1 MSDRILSEQ
10 PVAANENGHRPPG
23 SVTIEPAVVG
33 QQSASAGRYFDED
46 LEAFRRAEDLDAL
59 HGTDDYTAPAP
70 EARQA
75 VIVTLEEFVVV
86 KEEGAGAVM
95 GEADGGILIPEG
107 GDVLIYGDGGAGKT
121 TLTVDLAMH
130 LGAGSDWLGIPVP
143 QPRTVLLIESEGPR
157 PLFRQKLARKHDSW
171 PGDLCGRVRVFEH
184 PWGEL
189 TFADDGWRLT
199 LAQLIADN
207 EIDVLIAGPLTRL
220 GMDSAGTLQ
229 EVRSFAD
236 LIQDVRRR
244 SERPLTVLLVHH
256 ENKAG
261 AVSGA
266 WEGAGDTLLH
276 VQGAGNG
283 HTLVYVQKA
292 RWDGGRHGTTLQ
304 LAWTEGEGFELEGDR
319 DYLAEVC
326 ALLSDGN
333 WRTVKELAARVDKGG
348 IGASEKTIR
357 ELLNAHPERFES
369 RTGEDAKAV
378 GRHLSATVWQ
388 VRSAL
393 NAPDSPSGFSGGVGE
408 GAAAARPLKGAAASE
423 RTPAAAAVGE
433 LDGSAHPTQSSLDGI
448 DPDAELERLQGKGLL
463 L

>member
-1 MSDRILSEQ
+1 
-10 PVAANENGHRPPG
+10 
-23 SVTIEPAVVG
+23 VTIEPAVVG
-33 QQSASAGRYFDED
+33 QQDARATRYFDED

-59 HGTDDYTAPAP
+59 HGTDDYTPPAP

-86 KEEGAGAVM
+86 QEEGAGAVM
-95 GEADGGILIPEG
+95 GEPGGGILIPEG

-121 TLTVDLAMH
+121 TLTLDLAMH

-143 QPRTVLLIESEGPR
+143 QPRTVLLIEAEGPR
-157 PLFRQKLARKHDSW
+157 PLFRQKLRRKIDSW

-229 EVRSFAD
+229 EVRAFAD
-236 LIQDVRRR
+236 LIQDVRIR
-244 SERPLTVLLVHH
+244 SERPLTVVLVHH

-283 HTLVYVQKA
+283 HTLVLVQKA

-319 DYLAEVC
+319 DYLAEVVG
-326 ALLSDGN
+326 LLERLSGMGDES
-333 WRTVKELAARVDKGG
+333 WRTAKQIAARVDEGG
-348 IGASEKTIR
+348 IGAGEKTVR
-357 ELLNAHPERFES
+357 DLLNAHPERFES

-378 GRHLSATVWQ
+378 GRHPSATVWQ

-393 NAPDSPSGFSGGVGE
+393 SAPDSPSGLLGGAGE

-423 RTPAAAAVGE
+423 RTPVAAAVGE
-433 LDGSAHPTQSSLDGI
+433 LNGSAHPTQSSLDGI
-448 DPDAELERLQGKGLL
+448 DPDAELERITAKGYGQP
-463 L
+463 